1 MSEDDAP
8 KKRRKSPTKGPPAWK
23 RGGHGSSN
31 AIQRLPAEK
40 VALKE
45 VDMDL
50 QFRRAMQFTEWLMDR
65 MEAEING
72 SELFEGVPMKFPG
85 YLRELSSALN
95 TLSLSHARWL
105 KANEELYERLSDDEK
120 LAALGDWI
128 PALYL
133 RHPEIVTAWM
143 KKVALAI
150 TATHKSTPTGA
161 QGAHAIQSPAILEVT
176 GEMPKRPAWSEVA
189 AKVRADFKAKRDKA
203 YGPPRKEPN
212 EKAAEAIW
220 AMRNKPSPKNEEPD
234 ES

>member
-85 YLRELSSALN
+85 YLRELASAMN

-105 KANEELYERLSDDEK
+105 KANEEMYERLSDDEK

-133 RHPEIVTAWM
+133 RHPEIVTTWM
-143 KKVALAI
+143 RQVALKI
-150 TATHKSTPTGA
+150 QDTSRSTGKVSS
-161 QGAHAIQSPAILEVT
+161 QVMNSPDVQAVT
-176 GEMPKRPAWSEVA
+176 GELPRRPAWTEVA
-189 AKVRADFKAKRDKA
+189 AKVRADFRAKRDKA

-220 AMRNKPSPKNEEPD
+220 AMRNKSKNEEPEEPD

>member
-1 MSEDDAP
+1 MSEDDKPSKP
-8 KKRRKSPTKGPPAWK
+8 KKTRGKGPPAWK

-85 YLRELSSALN
+85 YLRELASAMN

-133 RHPEIVTAWM
+133 RHPEIVTTWM
-143 KKVALAI
+143 RQVALKI
-150 TATHKSTPTGA
+150 QDTSRSTGKVSS
-161 QGAHAIQSPAILEVT
+161 QVMNSPDVQAVT
-176 GEMPKRPAWSEVA
+176 GELPKRPAWTEVA

-220 AMRNKPSPKNEEPD
+220 AMRNKPAPEEPD